1 MNFRL
6 SCILTLFI
14 FNIIIHSFVENS
26 HIKIPDFRYKK
37 TTCMPG
43 YNSWSNGMNDI
54 RYVDVNASPYMQ
66 NKNCWVSQN
75 NIKFSQPY
83 LPYEFMVFIDI
94 FIFSIGFLFV

>member
-6 SCILTLFI
+6 FCILTLFI

-26 HIKIPDFRYKK
+26 NIKIPDFRYIK
-37 TTCMPG
+37 TTCMAG
-43 YNSWSNGMNDI
+43 YNSWSNE
-54 RYVDVNASPYMQ
+54 VNASPYIQ
-66 NKNCWVSQN
+66 SKNCWVYQN
-75 NIKFSQPY
+75 NIQFSQPY